1 MRGTEPA
8 SRIDL
13 PFIAELRPYRSL
25 GPRGFLVLMTFIS
38 LVAFVAGI
46 IFMRAGAWPV
56 LGFFGLDVVLI
67 YIAFRLNY
75 RSGRLYETV
84 ELDREALTVTRV
96 FPSGRRKSWSF
107 NPYWVR
113 FQFLDP
119 LAGAPETELLLPRP
133 ELKLAAHGRELV
145 FGRFLNDDEKTEFGR
160 VLAQAISSVRR

>member
-67 YIAFRLNY
+67 YIANLIRLCIM
-75 RSGRLYETV
+75 T
-84 ELDREALTVTRV
+84 
-96 FPSGRRKSWSF
+96 WSD
-107 NPYWVR
+107 PA
-113 FQFLDP
+113 FQL
-119 LAGAPETELLLPRP
+119 
-133 ELKLAAHGRELV
+133 AHGPMGANIFDAVISFIVLV
-145 FGRFLNDDEKTEFGR
+145 PAFTI
-160 VLAQAISSVRR
+160 AQRPDNA